1 MKINRDYFNNLE
13 KPTFILYK
21 ASGDRVDTIPVI
33 EATYDENYMDAD
45 TMNIV
50 SPLYIDGKLN
60 SVYEQIDIMKYV
72 EVSTVGIFSI
82 QSVNIQSEG
91 TDIERKEISL
101 KSVETLLATKYL
113 EEFVIN
119 YGTTESIDGVCLY
132 NLAKPEESLLNLII
146 DEKFPDWSIGYVDP
160 ELASKQRS
168 FEVSRQ
174 DIYSF
179 LMEDVAQAFDAAITF
194 NTFTK
199 EISVYKAEHFEVD
212 TNIHISYNNLLKT
225 ASVDCS
231 TDEIKTALTLSG
243 DDDLTVR
250 EINFGLDTIYNINYF
265 ANTEYMSQDL
275 YDAYVQWAQLM
286 TVTIDPTLFTYEP
299 GVIEQQEIQGLNY
312 RNAYSVLLEKYQG
325 YYTEIARWQSEI
337 MPVGSTDR
345 NIGYGEFPK
354 PSDPDEQIVII
365 PKQTK
370 WARYNTLPSTGDVD
384 TLYMSRT
391 GCDMYRYTNTDGW
404 INVNNWGNAA
414 LDPEAY
420 CYALNPLNSELETAK
435 KLVTNAMNA
444 GYGEDNT
451 NGNDY
456 YDDRYGQRHY
466 YNYVSTYLPNY
477 YTQLAVEKQIPNVEA
492 KLAELKRQQD
502 IILQDMDVITNLID
516 MNNNFTPDQLKEL
529 STFIREEELS
539 SSNYVVT
546 DEMTTDEK
554 FQMLRDMMEY
564 GEKELDR
571 ISSPQLQFA
580 SELENLYE
588 MPEFESYA
596 DDFDTGKFIWVTLR
610 DDFSVKAKLLT
621 IHVNYFDA
629 SDFSATFGNVRRK
642 GKNIF
647 TDLQTAI
654 NEAHSAATSV
664 SFNASYWN
672 QAAKEANGIMTSLS
686 EGLLN
691 QGTYLSTPD
700 KNTVL
705 IDENGLWVTTTS
717 GPHGKDNTDDYDAIY
732 IGGGR
737 ILMTSDGWRSVRMSV
752 GRADLTIHQL
762 SSDKKK
768 VTQTQVS
775 AFGVL
780 ADYVIA
786 GVVEG
791 STIVGGDVVSDNYNE
806 GSAGTRFDLE
816 NGKMYVY
823 GSKGSIVFDGTNLSV
838 KGDINA
844 TSGTFGADGSNK
856 IKIGT
861 SGSDSFIYSGSHTS
875 YSSNNAGFYIGN
887 SGISLGS
894 QFRVAQDGKL
904 TASNVDV
911 TGKITAS
918 EGSITGNLQV
928 SGSLYTQGKS
938 GSGVAADGLFIGS
951 NGIYMGAGNQFYVT
965 NNGNLHA
972 NNADISGTISATSG
986 TFENV
991 TIKNPLAGSNFGG
1004 LSWNGTGTSLWCPN
1018 GFSPFSGGA
1027 SAQIQT
1033 LAANKITAD
1042 YVNSRIGEITTLG
1055 ANAISASGNI
1065 TAAGA
1070 ITGTKL
1076 YDTYAGSTTDVSAML
1091 RTRAKAGWYEG
1102 VCNLTTGVVRIEIK
1116 A

>member
-1 MKINRDYFNNLE
+1 MKINKDYFNQLE

-21 ASGDRVDTIPVI
+21 ASGDRVGTIPVI
-33 EATYDENYMDAD
+33 SATYDENYMEAD
-45 TMNIV
+45 TMSI
-50 SPLYIDGKLN
+50 STPLYIDNELN
-60 SVYEQIDIMKYV
+60 PIYEQIDIMKYI

-82 QSVNIQSEG
+82 QEVNIESEG
-91 TDIERKEISL
+91 TDIERKVISL
-101 KSVETLLATKYL
+101 KSNEVALATKYL

-119 YGTTESIDGVCLY
+119 CGTVESIDGVKLY
-132 NLAKPEESLLNLII
+132 DMGDLEHSLLNLVIG
-146 DEKFPDWSIGYVDP
+146 EKFPDWSIGYVDP
-160 ELASKQRS
+160 DLASKQRS

-179 LMEDVAQAFDAAITF
+179 LMEDITQAFDATISF

-212 TNIHISYNNLLKT
+212 TNIHVSYNNLLKSAGVT
-225 ASVDCS
+225 CS
-231 TDEIKTALTLSG
+231 TDEIKTALTLKG
-243 DDDLTVR
+243 DSDLTVR
-250 EINFGLDTIYNINYF
+250 EINFGLDTIYNLSYF
-265 ANTEYMSQDL
+265 ANTEYMSEEL
-275 YDAYVQWAQLM
+275 YEAYMIWSQLM
-286 TVTIDPTLFTYEP
+286 TVTIDPALFIYKA
-299 GVIEQQEIQGLNY
+299 GVIEQSEIEGKNY
-312 RNAYSVLLEKYQG
+312 RDAYSVLLNKYQE
-325 YYTEIARWQSEI
+325 YYSEIAKWQSEL
-337 MPVGSTDR
+337 MPVGSTGKYV
-345 NIGYGEFPK
+345 GYGTFPN
-354 PSDPDEQIVII
+354 PNDPESYITIER
-365 PKQTK
+365 QTK
-370 WARYNTLPSTGDVD
+370 WQRYDTLPSTGDVD
-384 TLYMSRT
+384 TLYLSRT
-391 GCDMYRYTNTDGW
+391 GYNMYRYTNAYGW
-404 INVNNWGNAA
+404 VNVNDWGNASLA
-414 LDPEAY
+414 PESL
-420 CYALNPLNSELETAK
+420 CYSLNPLNAKLEAAK
-435 KLVTNAMNA
+435 KLVTTSMNA
-444 GYGEDNT
+444 GHGEDNT
-451 NGNDY
+451 GGADY
-456 YDDRYGQRHY
+456 YTDRYGRIVY
-466 YNYVSTYLPNY
+466 YDYVRDYLPNL
-477 YTQLAVEKQIPNVEA
+477 YTQKAIEAQIPNVEA
-492 KLAELKRQQD
+492 KLKALQDDQD
-502 IILQDMDVITNLID
+502 IILQDMNVITNLID
-516 MNNNFTPDQLKEL
+516 MNNNFTPEQLKEL
-529 STFIREEELS
+529 STFIREDELS
-539 SSNYVVT
+539 STNYVVT

-554 FQMLRDMMEY
+554 FEMLNDMLEY

-571 ISSPQLQFA
+571 ISSPQLQFTA
-580 SELENLYE
+580 GLENLYGI
-588 MPEFESYA
+588 PEFGGYA
-596 DDFDTGKFIWVTLR
+596 EDFDTGKFIWVTLR

-621 IHVNYFDA
+621 IHVNYFDPA
-629 SDFSATFGNVRRK
+629 DFSATFGNVRRK

-672 QAAKEANGIMTSLS
+672 KAATESNGIMSSLS

-691 QGTYLSTPD
+691 QGNYISSPD

-705 IDENGLWVTTTS
+705 MDENGLWITTTS
-717 GPHGKDNTDDYDAIY
+717 GDHGKETTDEYDAIY

-894 QFRVAQDGKL
+894 QFRVAADGKL

-965 NNGNLHA
+965 NNGNLYA

-1042 YVNSRIGEITTLG
+1042 YVNSRIGEITTLE

-1065 TAAGA
+1065 TASGA

-1076 YDTYAGSTTDVSAML
+1076 YDTYAGSTVDVSAML
-1091 RTRAKAGWYEG
+1091 RTKAKAGWYEG